1 MAAACVPR
9 TEICGARSA
18 KERLVVIFCIV
29 AYYVY
34 SELQKNF
41 VNSKNNKEEALN
53 PVFTERHSPDRSFRR
68 ERHLPAPRQRLVLH
82 WSPSLS
88 ASQQNDSFGHVGPV
102 LGLLILLLQAGSPEP
117 HGASCPFPWP
127 ILPAASP
134 SWRPSSLRPLS
145 WPGASGCPRPPLRGW
160 SPPRPPREAHSLCV
174 PSTGIT
180 GERAW
185 GLRGCWLVGWVGLAL
200 SLLNQRVSG
209 EAAAVQRDAMRRTAS
224 GGPPGGA
231 EQRGPGCG

>member
-134 SWRPSSLRPLS
+134 SCDPLPCAPSAGPELPAAHVHQCGAGHLRARPAKHTASASHPQES
-145 WPGASGCPRPPLRGW
+145 QGSAPGACGAAGW
-160 SPPRPPREAHSLCV
+160 SAGWGWRC
-174 PSTGIT
+174 PS
-180 GERAW
+180 
-185 GLRGCWLVGWVGLAL
+185 
-200 SLLNQRVSG
+200 
-209 EAAAVQRDAMRRTAS
+209 
-224 GGPPGGA
+224 
-231 EQRGPGCG
+231 